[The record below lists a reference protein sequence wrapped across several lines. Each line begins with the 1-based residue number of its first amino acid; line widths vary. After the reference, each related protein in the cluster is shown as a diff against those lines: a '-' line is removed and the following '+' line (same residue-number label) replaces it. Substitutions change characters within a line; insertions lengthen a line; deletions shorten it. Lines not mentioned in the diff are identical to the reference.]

1 MFIKPLFDVK
11 TQLPPLFDTLPMCQ
25 FIGARKLK
33 EKVSDLVS
41 QKVSD
46 FLLSSVIA
54 PVLSSCARE

>member
-33 EKVSDLVS
+33 EKVSDILS
-41 QKVSD
+41 PKTSEI
-46 FLLSSVIA
+46 LLSSIVA
-54 PVLSSCARE
+54 PVLSSCVRE